1 MNVSEKLEKGPVT
14 TDHSSSILKLAIHAV
29 GGQGGG
35 VLSNWVADLAE
46 LGGYDAQ
53 VTSVAGVAQRTG
65 ATIYYVE
72 MAPKSGSRAVFALSP
87 TPGDVDVLIASELM
101 EAGRAVQRG
110 FVTPDRTTMIA
121 SSHRILAVSEKQ
133 TPGDGRGNSA
143 EVRGSLAR
151 GAKDLICFDME
162 KLALENGS
170 VISSSL
176 FGGLARSKAL
186 PFQVDLYEEV
196 IRKSGKGVEASLRS
210 FRAALNFDEA
220 APAARPEKAM
230 SKAEG
235 SRQLLSEWAGLERR
249 VSDLPETVQAM
260 AHAGLRKVVD
270 YQDLAYGAE
279 YLNHL
284 DTVLAADSAALNYAL
299 TEAAA
304 KYVANAMCYDD
315 IIRVADLKTRAT
327 RDTRLRQEQQ
337 IPDGGIVRVTEYFH
351 PRAEELISILPVG
364 IGRRAEGSRGMKKI
378 IGMLAGNGKRIR
390 TDRLKGFFMLW
401 LIAGLRPMRRR
412 LLRHQTEAAHLE
424 RLMDTATTAAK
435 SDYMLGVEV
444 FKCQRLIKGYSDTHA
459 RGHSKF
465 DKVLYGLASLS
476 GRSDAADWLRRLREA
491 ALQDEKGEALE
502 GALKTIHSFTDNMAP
517 PAETKSNSND

>member
-1 MNVSEKLEKGPVT
+1 MNVSERLENNLMQADT
-14 TDHSSSILKLAIHAV
+14 SSSILKLAIHAV

-72 MAPKSGSRAVFALSP
+72 MAPKSGAKAVFALSP

-101 EAGRAVQRG
+101 EAGRALQRG

-133 TPGDGRGNSA
+133 TPGDGRGDSA
-143 EVRGSLAR
+143 EVRGSLVS

-186 PFQVDLYEEV
+186 PFPAELYEEV
-196 IRKSGKGVEASLRS
+196 IRKSGKGVEASLQS
-210 FRAALNFDEA
+210 FRAVLNFDEA
-220 APAARPEKAM
+220 APVTRPEKAM
-230 SKAEG
+230 PKAEG
-235 SRQLLSEWAGLERR
+235 PRQLLSEWAGLERR
-249 VSDLPETVQAM
+249 VADLPETVQAM

-279 YLNHL
+279 YLDHL
-284 DTVLAADSAALNYAL
+284 NTVLAADSDVPNHAL
-299 TEAAA
+299 TDVAA
-304 KYVANAMCYDD
+304 KYIANAMCYDD
-315 IIRVADLKTRAT
+315 IIRVADLKTRGT
-327 RDTRLRQEQQ
+327 RSTRLRQEQQ
-337 IPDGGIVRVTEYFH
+337 IPESGIVQVTEYFH
-351 PRAEELISILPVG
+351 PRTEELISILPAGVG
-364 IGRRAEGSRGMKKI
+364 RQADGSPWMQKILGMV
-378 IGMLAGNGKRIR
+378 AGNGKRLR
-390 TDRLKGFFMLW
+390 TDKLSGFLMLW
-401 LIAGLRPMRRR
+401 LAAGLRPMRRR
-412 LLRHQTEAAHLE
+412 LLRHATEATHLG
-424 RLMDTATTAAK
+424 RLMDTALTAAK
-435 SDYMLGVEV
+435 TDCALGVEV

-465 DKVLYGLASLS
+465 DKVLSGLASLS

-491 ALQDEKGEALE
+491 ALQDENGEALE
-502 GALKTIHSFTDNMAP
+502 GALKTIQSFTD
-517 PAETKSNSND
+517 T